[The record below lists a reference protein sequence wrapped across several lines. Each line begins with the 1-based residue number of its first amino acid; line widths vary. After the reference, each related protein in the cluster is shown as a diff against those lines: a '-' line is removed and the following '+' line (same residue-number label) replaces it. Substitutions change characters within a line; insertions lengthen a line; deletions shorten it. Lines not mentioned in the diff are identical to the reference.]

1 MKVQNQSLVYSQQQ
15 VQAQQN
21 VSGEKLGKTLPPS
34 QAASGHT
41 ENDKFD
47 FTNMTMK
54 ELSQASKALYDEGV
68 LTLGQHA
75 SLSLHYT
82 ATATGL
88 NQGDGEV
95 SLSALSKAENEK
107 VDVIAMQKERLREAT
122 ANGAPASQVAFSKE
136 LLHTLEA
143 YHFGGAGRFHA
154 SA

>member
-1 MKVQNQSLVYSQQQ
+1 MRVQNQSFVYSQQQ
-15 VQAQQN
+15 IQAQQA
-21 VSGEKLGKTLPPS
+21 VAGEKAGKTLPPP
-34 QAASGHT
+34 QVANAHT
-41 ENDKFD
+41 ESDKFD

-88 NQGDGEV
+88 NQGDGQV

-122 ANGAPASQVAFSKE
+122 ANGAPASQIAFSKE

-143 YHFGGAGRFHA
+143 YQFGGAGKFHA